1 MLRLRS
7 MQWGVIMRGSLLAAG
22 GLSAAFTLLAYPAA
36 GAVVGSCK
44 FDTEKLSYAGQP
56 LDQARCLL
64 RPVAKWGQVS
74 PTPVTLPATLASTI
88 GAAPTLGKAKL
99 ASYLAQ
105 KGLSDPKL
113 DTPVSRA
120 RGGAPSAP
128 LARYFVIHDTS
139 SPWIGDQAFPA
150 DIDTAAKFNNVK
162 GYLGSNAVAHWFV
175 GRDGT
180 VGVGHDFAVPWRAT
194 KFETKTVGVAA
205 KGLFLHIE
213 NLQPRRREPTGGPK
227 NDAIAPKPGL
237 TTAQYDRLAQL
248 YAVASVRAGVWLVPA
263 YHTVIDQGIS
273 DGHDDPQNFELDQ
286 FDAALSR
293 LIKAV
298 EAQP

>member
-1 MLRLRS
+1 
-7 MQWGVIMRGSLLAAG
+7 MRGSLLAS
-22 GLSAAFTLLAYPAA
+22 GLSAAFMMLAYPAA
-36 GAVVGSCK
+36 AAVVGSCK
-44 FDTEKLSYAGQP
+44 FDTGTLSYAGQP

-74 PTPVTLPATLASTI
+74 PTPATLPATLAGAI
-88 GAAPTLGKAKL
+88 GTKPTLSKTKL
-99 ASYLAQ
+99 AGYLAQ
-105 KGLSDPKL
+105 KGVSDPKL
-113 DTPVSRA
+113 DKPVSRA
-120 RGGAPSAP
+120 RSGAADAP

-139 SPWIGDQAFPA
+139 SPWIGDKPFPA
-150 DIDTAAKFNNVK
+150 DIDTAAKYNNVK
-162 GYLGSNAVAHWFV
+162 GYLKPDAVAHWFV
-175 GRDGT
+175 GRDGS

-213 NLQPRRREPTGGPK
+213 NLQPRRREPTGGAQ

-286 FDAALSR
+286 FDAALAR
-293 LIKAV
+293 LIQAV
-298 EAQP
+298 EAQPT